1 MTQPSNATVKSG
13 SVRFS
18 PVLTIAI
25 AQLFGTSLWFS
36 ANSAADDLARAWGLT
51 ATNIGMLT
59 AAVQGGFIL
68 GTMAFALLGLA
79 DRFSASR
86 IFCVS
91 ALLGAAFNAWFA
103 CLSGDFSAA
112 IALRFAVGVCLA
124 GIYPIGM
131 KLIISWAPDRAGA
144 ALALLVGML
153 TLGTAL
159 PHGLRIAAAQWPW
172 QSVMAGASALACVA
186 AALVIHLGNGP
197 HLPVR
202 RHGTPNPG
210 NPLHAFRDRQFRA
223 VAVGYFGHMWELYAF
238 WTVLPMLIARSSLP
252 SLFGGLSISVLAF
265 SIIGIGTLGCIL
277 GGMLSRSV
285 GSARVA
291 LVALAISGACCLL
304 LPFAADALSP
314 GWLLFFFL
322 IWGATV
328 IADSP
333 QFSAM
338 AAKACPPALVGGAL
352 AIQNSIGFAL
362 TVVSIAL
369 ASTCLGDLGMRT
381 SWILLPG
388 PLVGILGFLLLRR
401 HSGRTAETA

>member
-1 MTQPSNATVKSG
+1 MNQLSNATAKAG
-13 SVRFS
+13 SARFS

-36 ANSAADDLARAWGLT
+36 ANSAADDLARTWGLT
-51 ATNIGMLT
+51 AANIGMLT
-59 AAVQGGFIL
+59 AAVQAGFIL
-68 GTMAFALLGLA
+68 GTMTFALLGLA

-86 IFCVS
+86 IFCLA
-91 ALLGAAFNAWFA
+91 ALAGAAFNAWFA

-112 IALRFAVGVCLA
+112 IVLRFAVGVCLA

-159 PHGLRIAAAQWPW
+159 PHGLRIVAAQWPW
-172 QSVMAGASALACVA
+172 QYVMAGSSVLACVA

-197 HLPVR
+197 HLPLR
-202 RHGTPNPG
+202 RHGAPNPG

-238 WTVLPMLIARSSLP
+238 WTVLPMLVARSSMP
-252 SLFGGLSISVLAF
+252 SLFGGLSISALAF
-265 SIIGIGTLGCIL
+265 AIIGIGALGCIA
-277 GGMLSRSV
+277 GGLLTRRMD
-285 GSARVA
+285 SAGVA
-291 LVALAISGACCLL
+291 LGALAISGACCLL
-304 LPFAADALSP
+304 LPFVADALSP
-314 GWLLFFFL
+314 AWLLLFFL

-352 AIQNSIGFAL
+352 AIQNSIGFSL
-362 TVVSIAL
+362 TVASIAL
-369 ASTCLGDLGMRT
+369 ASTCLGDLGMKT
-381 SWILLPG
+381 SWIFLPG
-388 PLVGILGFLLLRR
+388 PLVGILGFLMLRR
-401 HSGRTAETA
+401 R

>member
-1 MTQPSNATVKSG
+1 MKRG
-13 SVRFS
+13 SSQFS

-36 ANSAADDLARAWGLT
+36 ANSAADDLVRTWGLT
-51 ATNIGMLT
+51 AANIGTLT
-59 AAVQGGFIL
+59 AAVQAGFIL

-86 IFCVS
+86 IFGLA
-91 ALLGAAFNAWFA
+91 ALLGAGFNAWFA

-131 KLIISWAPDRAGA
+131 KLVISWAPDRAGA

-172 QSVMAGASALACVA
+172 QYVMAGSSVLACA
-186 AALVIHLGNGP
+186 AAVLVLCLGNGP

-202 RHGTPNPG
+202 RHGAPSPG
-210 NPLHAFRDRQFRA
+210 NPLRAFRDRRFRA

-238 WTVLPMLIARSSLP
+238 WTVLPMLVARSSLP
-252 SLFGGLSISVLAF
+252 SVFGGLSISTLAF
-265 SIIGIGTLGCIL
+265 AIIGIGALGCFA
-277 GGMLSRSV
+277 GGLLTRWV
-285 GSARVA
+285 DSAGVA
-291 LVALAISGACCLL
+291 LGALTISGTCCLL

-322 IWGATV
+322 VWGATV

-333 QFSAM
+333 QFSAL
-338 AAKACPPALVGGAL
+338 AARACPPTLVGGAL

-369 ASTCLGDLGMRT
+369 ASTYLGELGLKT
-381 SWILLPG
+381 SLILLPG
-388 PLVGILGFLLLRR
+388 PILGILGFLLLRR
-401 HSGRTAETA
+401 RPA